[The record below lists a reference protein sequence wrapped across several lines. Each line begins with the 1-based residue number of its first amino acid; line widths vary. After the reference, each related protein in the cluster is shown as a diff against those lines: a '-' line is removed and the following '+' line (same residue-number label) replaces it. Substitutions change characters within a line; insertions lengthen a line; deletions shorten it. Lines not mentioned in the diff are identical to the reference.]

1 LFGSE
6 TTIACIDIPV
16 FMNMGKGNEKIVVNQ
31 GTVALSERT
40 GLSGF
45 IYCCNWKFVS

>member
-6 TTIACIDIPV
+6 TTIAGFDIPV
-16 FMNMGKGNEKIVVNQ
+16 FMNMGKGNEKLVVNQ
-31 GTVALSERT
+31 GTGALSGRT

-45 IYCCNWKFVS
+45 IYWCNWKFV